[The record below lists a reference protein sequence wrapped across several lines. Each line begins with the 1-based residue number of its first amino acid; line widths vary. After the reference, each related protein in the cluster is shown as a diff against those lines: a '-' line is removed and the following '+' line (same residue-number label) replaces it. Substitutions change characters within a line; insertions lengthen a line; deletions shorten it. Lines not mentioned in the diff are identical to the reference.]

1 MKILLSKA
9 CLWAVVI
16 TSLLITACGG
26 PMKQGKKYF
35 EAGLYDEAVRSYE
48 LAVRQK
54 PNDAG
59 RKIRLAQAK
68 EKAAE
73 KHYSDGRQ
81 AEQNES
87 WEKAAVEYEKVL
99 SFIPDYEDARER
111 LANVKSADA
120 LESYQQGLK
129 FQENKNWDAALEA
142 FQKCLEL
149 VDNYK
154 DSENRIRDVKESAA
168 KEHYQL
174 GLSFESTGRWSESLQ
189 EYQRV
194 EQYIPNYEDISEHLG
209 VVHQALA
216 SQCYDEG
223 LTCEEAQDWRAAF
236 NHYKQAQSHV
246 PGYED
251 IDERIRQV
259 SYKIAE
265 ELVQEGDSYV
275 VEAESGNRRALGER
289 ALDRYEEAK
298 RYVTNYTDIQKKIN
312 QARDLTITRI
322 AIQPFKGD
330 RDISSQITQGI
341 INYLVKT
348 RDPHIRVVERAQ
360 LNAIMSEIG
369 LGTTG
374 IIDSATISTVGKIK
388 GVDVLTFGEIME
400 HSYTPKKEYE
410 VKEETKFDPKRPEGQ
425 RRYKVSYK
433 YYTEERKAY
442 IKASVRLINA
452 ETAEIEWS
460 DIIEA
465 TVSDK
470 ASWREGKESRVKL
483 KSADTLRAKVISD
496 VVSQFSSEIVRRY
509 R

>member
-1 MKILLSKA
+1 MGCCNRQSTNNS
-9 CLWAVVI
+9 LWWANE
-16 TSLLITACGG
+16 TR
-26 PMKQGKKYF
+26 QKYF

-73 KHYSDGRQ
+73 KHYADGRQ

-87 WEKAAVEYEKVL
+87 WDKAAVEYEKVL

-154 DSENRIRDVKESAA
+154 DSEKKIRDVKESAA

-174 GLSFESTGRWSESLQ
+174 GLSFESTGRWSEALQ

-216 SQCYDEG
+216 SQYYDKG
-223 LTCEEAQDWRAAF
+223 LTYEEAQDWRAAL
-236 NHYKQAQSHV
+236 NNYEQAQSHV
-246 PGYED
+246 PSYED
-251 IDERIRQV
+251 VNERIRQV

-265 ELVQEGDSYV
+265 GLVQEGDSYV

-298 RYVTNYTDIQKKIN
+298 RHASNYPDIQKKIN

-322 AIQPFKGD
+322 TIQPFKGD
-330 RDISSQITQGI
+330 RDINSQITLGI
-341 INYLVKT
+341 INGLAQKSLP
-348 RDPHIRVVERAQ
+348 RIRVIEREQ

-369 LGTTG
+369 LGATG
-374 IIDSATISTVGKIK
+374 IIDSATISKVGKIK

-410 VKEETKFDPKRPEGQ
+410 VKEEKKNNPKRPEGQ
-425 RRYKVSYK
+425 RSYKVSYN

-460 DIIEA
+460 DIIEVTA
-465 TVSDK
+465 SDR
-470 ASWREGKESRVKL
+470 ASWREGKESRVNL

-496 VVSQFSSEIVRRY
+496 VVSRFSSEIVRRY

>member
-1 MKILLSKA
+1 M
-9 CLWAVVI
+9 
-16 TSLLITACGG
+16 
-26 PMKQGKKYF
+26 
-35 EAGLYDEAVRSYE
+35 
-48 LAVRQK
+48 
-54 PNDAG
+54 
-59 RKIRLAQAK
+59 
-68 EKAAE
+68 
-73 KHYSDGRQ
+73 
-81 AEQNES
+81 
-87 WEKAAVEYEKVL
+87 VE
-99 SFIPDYEDARER
+99 
-111 LANVKSADA
+111 
-120 LESYQQGLK
+120 
-129 FQENKNWDAALEA
+129 
-142 FQKCLEL
+142 
-149 VDNYK
+149 
-154 DSENRIRDVKESAA
+154 
-168 KEHYQL
+168 
-174 GLSFESTGRWSESLQ
+174 T
-189 EYQRV
+189 
-194 EQYIPNYEDISEHLG
+194 
-209 VVHQALA
+209 
-216 SQCYDEG
+216 
-223 LTCEEAQDWRAAF
+223 
-236 NHYKQAQSHV
+236 
-246 PGYED
+246 
-251 IDERIRQV
+251 
-259 SYKIAE
+259 
-265 ELVQEGDSYV
+265 
-275 VEAESGNRRALGER
+275 ESGNRRALGER